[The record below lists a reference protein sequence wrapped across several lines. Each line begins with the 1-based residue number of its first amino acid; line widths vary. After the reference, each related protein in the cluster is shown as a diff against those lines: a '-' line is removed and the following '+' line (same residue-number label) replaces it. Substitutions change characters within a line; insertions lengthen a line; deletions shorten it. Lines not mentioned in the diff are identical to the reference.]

1 MKRFLLLIILF
12 ALNLTV
18 AQSVN
23 DYKYVIIPAKFD
35 AFNDPNKYNLN
46 VNTKLL
52 LQKYGFEVFMIEDE
66 LPAEIA
72 NNRCKALF
80 ANVIEDKSFMV
91 TKLKIVLK
99 DCKEKVVYET
109 ALGKSREKE
118 YKVAYNLAFRDA
130 AKSFETLNYK
140 YNGGNEIAVTTEEK
154 QEPKEES
161 KIYSL
166 ETNPENPEIFFFAQ
180 PITNG
185 FQIVNSEPRV
195 IMRLFNTSQKGVFIA
210 VRGDEKGIVITKNGK
225 WFFENYVDGKLVS
238 ESINIRF

>member
-1 MKRFLLLIILF
+1 MKKYFLLIVLF
-12 ALNLTV
+12 VFSTTI
-18 AQSVN
+18 AQSIN
-23 DYKYVIIPAKFD
+23 DYKYVIVPAKFD
-35 AFNDPNKYNLN
+35 AFKEPNKYNLN

-66 LPAEIA
+66 LPTEIA
-72 NNRCKALF
+72 NSRCKALF
-80 ANVIEDKSFMV
+80 ADVIQDKSLLV
-91 TKLKIVLK
+91 SKLKIVLK
-99 DCKEKVVYET
+99 DCKDKVVYET
-109 ALGKSREKE
+109 AVGKSREKDL
-118 YKVAYNLAFRDA
+118 KLSYNLAFRDA

-140 YNGGNEIAVTTEEK
+140 YTGGNEIAVTTEEK

-166 ETNPENPEIFFFAQ
+166 ETNPESPEIFFFAQ

-195 IMRLFNTSQKGVFIA
+195 IMRLFNTSQKNVFIA

-238 ESINIRF
+238 EPINIRF

>member
-1 MKRFLLLIILF
+1 MKKYLLLIAFFVFSTTI
-12 ALNLTV
+12 

-23 DYKYVIIPAKFD
+23 DYKYVVVPSKFD
-35 AFNDPNKYNLN
+35 FLKEPNKYNM
-46 VNTKLL
+46 NTLTKMLF
-52 LQKYGFEVFMIEDE
+52 QKYGFEVFMMDDA
-66 LPAEIA
+66 LPTEIA

-80 ANVIEDKSFMV
+80 ADVVEDNGMLV

-99 DCKEKVVYET
+99 DCKDNVVYES
-109 ALGKSREKE
+109 AIGKSKEKDFQKS
-118 YKVAYNLAFRDA
+118 YTQAFRDA
-130 AKSFETLNYK
+130 SKSFETLNYK
-140 YNGGNEIAVTTEEK
+140 YNGGNELSNSTEEK
-154 QEPKEES
+154 SEPKQEN

-166 ETNPENPEIFFFAQ
+166 ETNPENPELFFFAQ

-238 ESINIRF
+238 EPINIRF

>member
-180 PITNG
+180 PINNG

-195 IMRLFNTSQKGVFIA
+195 VMRLFNTSQKGVFIA
-210 VRGDEKGIVITKNGK
+210 VRGDEKGVVITKNGK

-238 ESINIRF
+238 EPINIRF

>member
-1 MKRFLLLIILF
+1 MKRFLLLIIF
-12 ALNLTV
+12 FVYNLTV
-18 AQSVN
+18 AQNIN
-23 DYKYVIIPAKFD
+23 DYKYVIVPAKFD
-35 AFNDPNKYNLN
+35 AFKEPNKYNLN

-52 LQKYGFEVFMIEDE
+52 LQKYGFEVFAIDDE
-66 LPAEIA
+66 LPTEIA
-72 NNRCKALF
+72 NSRCKALF
-80 ANVIEDKSFMV
+80 ADVIEDKSLMV
-91 TKLKIVLK
+91 SKLKIVLK
-99 DCKEKVVYET
+99 DCKDKVVYET
-109 ALGKSREKE
+109 AVGKSREKDL
-118 YKVAYNLAFRDA
+118 KLSYNFAFRDA

-140 YNGGNEIAVTTEEK
+140 YNGGNEVAVTTEEK
-154 QEPKEES
+154 QETKEES

-238 ESINIRF
+238 EPINIRF